1 MKLWNMKTIN
11 NYIKLKF
18 ALFISLITLS
28 TSCNKYLDIVPD
40 DGLATLE
47 SAFTLRSTAIR
58 YLYTCYGFMTSEGN
72 LDGDHGYMSGD
83 ELWSVID
90 RRESQGIWNG
100 VMFNMARGFQTAS
113 NPYGDDWSGIYEG
126 IRACNIM
133 LENIDKVPDLPEW
146 EKIQWIGETKF
157 LKAYYH
163 FHLLKKWGPIPLV
176 KENLSINASLDEIR
190 VFRQPID
197 EGFDYVIQLMN
208 EAIPNLPLKVQSRDE
223 LGRITRPIAASM
235 KAKIMVYAASPLF
248 NNNKDQANL
257 IDKNGTKLFK
267 TDKSPAEV
275 KKRWDDAVIACKE
288 AIKICDEASH
298 ILYTHQGRVRVN
310 DTIKLQ
316 LDIRN
321 AITEKWNSEV
331 IWANVHTSLGANRNL
346 QLASSP
352 NLQWEQYPDMPSLYN
367 HIQPPLK
374 IVDQFYTNHGIPIQ
388 NDLEWLRKNQL
399 ALRAGAEKD
408 RWYIRPGYVTA
419 EMNYNREPR
428 FYAWLG
434 FDGGQWYGQKPEV
447 NDPIPADMFW
457 VASRVGGN
465 QQKKGH
471 DWGPVSG
478 YYLKKVIHYQNR
490 QSSATGYDA
499 ITYPWPLLRVA
510 DLYLLYAEAINESE
524 GPTGANS
531 GDLFKYIDL
540 VRERAGLPGVKE
552 AWDKYSNSPRRYANQ
567 QNMREIIQRERLIE
581 LTFESNRYW
590 DIRRW
595 KTAPAEYEKGMYGFK
610 VTASKPEEY
619 YQKILMTTQKFSSRD
634 YFWPIQ
640 ISLIEQNPNLIQNIG
655 W

>member
-1 MKLWNMKTIN
+1 MKNTIKN
-11 NYIKLKF
+11 IKLKILL
-18 ALFISLITLS
+18 LFTLTS
-28 TSCNKYLDIVPD
+28 FSMSCNKYLDIVPD

-47 SAFTLRSTAIR
+47 SAFSLRSTAIR

-83 ELWSVID
+83 ELWSIID
-90 RRESQGIWNG
+90 RRESGGIWG
-100 VMFNMARGFQTAS
+100 GGMFNMARGFQTAS
-113 NPYGDDWSGIYEG
+113 SPYGNDWSGMYEG

-146 EKIQWIGETKF
+146 EKVQWIAETKF

-163 FHLLKKWGPIPLV
+163 FHLIKKWGPIPIV
-176 KENLSINASLDEIR
+176 KENLSINADVEEFKVYR
-190 VFRQPID
+190 DPID
-197 EGFDYVIQLMN
+197 ECFDYVIELLN
-208 EAIPNLPLKVQSRDE
+208 EAIPDLAMKVQSRDE
-223 LGRITRPIAASM
+223 LGRITRPIAASL
-235 KAKIMVYAASPLF
+235 KAKVMVYAASPLF
-248 NNNKDQANL
+248 NNNRDQAGL
-257 IDKNGTKLFK
+257 IDKNGKQLFK
-267 TDKSPAEV
+267 TDKTPEEV
-275 KKRWDDAVIACKE
+275 KKRWDDAVLACKE
-288 AIKICDEASH
+288 AIAICDEASH
-298 ILYTHQGRVRVN
+298 ILFTHQGRVSIN
-310 DTIKLQ
+310 DTLKLQ

-321 AITEKWNSEV
+321 AITEKWNPEI
-331 IWANVHTSLGANRNL
+331 IWANAHTSLGANGNL
-346 QLASSP
+346 QRAASP
-352 NLQWEQYPDMPSLYN
+352 NLQYEQYPDMPTLYN

-374 IVDQFYTNHGIPIQ
+374 IVDQFYTNHGIPME
-388 NDLEWLRKNQL
+388 NDLEWINIDPLN
-399 ALRAGAEKD
+399 LRAAGEKD

-447 NDPIPADMFW
+447 NDPKPSDMFW

-490 QSSATGYDA
+490 QSSATGYD
-499 ITYPWPLLRVA
+499 IISYPWPMIRVA

-531 GDLFKYIDL
+531 SELFKYIDL

-552 AWDKYSNSPRRYANQ
+552 AWDKYSNSPRRYANLN
-567 QNMREIIQRERLIE
+567 NMRDIIHRERLIE
-581 LTFESNRYW
+581 LSFESNRYW

-595 KTAPAEYEKGMYGFK
+595 KKAASEYDKGMYGLK
-610 VTASKPEEY
+610 ITESKPEEY
-619 YQKILMTTQKFSSRD
+619 YQKVLMTSQKFSMKD

-640 ISLIEQNPNLIQNIG
+640 ISLIEQNPNLVQNTG

>member
-1 MKLWNMKTIN
+1 MKNTIKN
-11 NYIKLKF
+11 IKLKIIL
-18 ALFISLITLS
+18 LFTLTRFS
-28 TSCNKYLDIVPD
+28 MSCNKYLDIVPD

-47 SAFTLRSTAIR
+47 SAFSLRSTAIR

-83 ELWSVID
+83 ELWSIID
-90 RRESQGIWNG
+90 RRESGGIWG
-100 VMFNMARGFQTAS
+100 GGMFNMARGFQTAS
-113 NPYGDDWSGIYEG
+113 SPYGNDWSGIYEG

-146 EKIQWIGETKF
+146 EKVQWIAETKF

-163 FHLLKKWGPIPLV
+163 FHLIKKWGPIPIV
-176 KENLSINASLDEIR
+176 KENLSINADVEEFKVYR
-190 VFRQPID
+190 DPID
-197 EGFDYVIQLMN
+197 ECFDYVIELLN
-208 EAIPNLPLKVQSRDE
+208 EAIPDLAMKVQSRDE
-223 LGRITRPIAASM
+223 LGRITRPIAASL
-235 KAKIMVYAASPLF
+235 KAKVMVYAASPLF
-248 NNNKDQANL
+248 NNNRDQAGL
-257 IDKNGTKLFK
+257 IDKNGKQLFK
-267 TDKSPAEV
+267 TDKTPEEV
-275 KKRWDDAVIACKE
+275 KKRWDDAVLACKE
-288 AIKICDEASH
+288 AIAICDEASH
-298 ILYTHQGRVRVN
+298 ILFTHQGRVSIN
-310 DTIKLQ
+310 DTLKLQ

-321 AITEKWNSEV
+321 AITEKWNPEI
-331 IWANVHTSLGANRNL
+331 IWANAHTSLGANGNL
-346 QLASSP
+346 QRAASP
-352 NLQWEQYPDMPSLYN
+352 NLQYEQYPDMPTLYN

-374 IVDQFYTNHGIPIQ
+374 IVDQFYTNHGIPME
-388 NDLEWLRKNQL
+388 NDLEWINIDPLT
-399 ALRAGAEKD
+399 LRAGGEKD

-447 NDPIPADMFW
+447 NDPKPSDMFW

-490 QSSATGYDA
+490 QSSATGYD
-499 ITYPWPLLRVA
+499 IISYPWPMIRVA

-531 GDLFKYIDL
+531 AELFKYIDL

-567 QNMREIIQRERLIE
+567 NNMRDIIHRERLIE
-581 LTFESNRYW
+581 LSFESNRFW

-595 KTAPAEYEKGMYGFK
+595 KKAATEYDKGMYGLK
-610 VTASKPEEY
+610 ITESKPEEY
-619 YQKILMTTQKFSSRD
+619 YQKVLMTSQKFSMKD

-640 ISLIEQNPNLIQNIG
+640 ISLIEQNPNLVQNTG